1 MPEGASFVEPADV
14 LKIAFAMPLMSPS
27 FARGSCRYTNS
38 TESSTGFGGRYSGAA
53 QHTPVKLNGNP
64 GAYRFA
70 DWARASSGHRKLG
83 EGEAP

>member
-38 TESSTGFGGRYSGAA
+38 TESSTGFGRYSGAA
-53 QHTPVKLNGNP
+53 QHIPV
-64 GAYRFA
+64 
-70 DWARASSGHRKLG
+70 
-83 EGEAP
+83 